1 MYYNLK
7 NKKQDKER
15 KKLNKLGVIT
25 LLNITQQT
33 CNINKQFRKKNNII
47 KFKQKQRKKKQEII

>member
-33 CNINKQFRKKNNII
+33 CNINKQFRKKTILTNLN
-47 KFKQKQRKKKQEII
+47 KNKERKNKK

>member
-33 CNINKQFRKKNNII
+33 CNINKQFRKK
-47 KFKQKQRKKKQEII
+47 KQY